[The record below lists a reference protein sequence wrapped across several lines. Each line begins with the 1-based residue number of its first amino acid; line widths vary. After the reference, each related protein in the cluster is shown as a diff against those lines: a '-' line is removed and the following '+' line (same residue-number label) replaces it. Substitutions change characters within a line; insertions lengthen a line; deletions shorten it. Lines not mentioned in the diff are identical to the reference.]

1 MNLAHICIQR
11 PVLTLVLNIAL
22 VLFGI
27 IGLRYLG
34 VREFPSVE
42 RPVISV
48 TTNYV
53 GASAEVIESQITEPL
68 EEYVSGIDGVR
79 QVTSVSREERSTI
92 TVEFELGIDLNDAA
106 NNVIEKVSRAQ
117 RQLPLDA
124 DPPIIAKEDGNSQ
137 PIIALNI
144 RSKTRNALELTEIAD
159 KIVKQRMQT
168 IAGVSQVP
176 IWGAQTYSMRLWL
189 NADRM
194 ATMGV
199 TPADIQTALQRENV
213 ELPAGRVEG
222 NTTELSVRT
231 LGRLRT
237 PQDFNNLALRQEGN
251 RTVRLSDVGYAIL
264 GPENQRTVLKRE
276 NVPMVAVAIIPQPGA
291 NYLDIAQEFHKRMAE
306 LKKDLP
312 ADVELVLGFDSTT
325 FITKAIEEVVES
337 IVVAFILVIF
347 IIFLFLRDWR
357 TTLIPVLAIPISLIG
372 AFFIMYVMD
381 YSINILTLLA
391 MVLAIGIVVDD
402 AIVMMENIYA
412 KIEGGMDPYQAA
424 LKGSREVYFAVIVT
438 TVALVVVF
446 LPVIFLEGLVGR
458 LFVEFGVVLGFTVIV
473 SGFVALTLTPMACR
487 FILQRRNSHGWLYR
501 VTEPAFVALTRGYAR
516 WLHAFMQA
524 RWQGIA
530 GLLAAGLL
538 VWLIGSE
545 LPSELA
551 PLEDRAELF
560 LPVTG
565 PEGATFEY
573 MERFMND
580 LTTAT
585 QQAVASHERTA
596 IISVTSPGFSAS
608 GSVNSGFLRLI
619 LSEPQDR
626 SRSQKTIAQHMT
638 AVTSQL
644 TGARTAIIE
653 TQTIGG
659 GRRGGLPV
667 QYVVL
672 APTNEALRQVLPR
685 FSEALRKDPTFVF
698 TDVNLKLNKPELVIA
713 PDRERARDLQV
724 SVLDIS
730 RALQLALSSSRY
742 GYYIQ
747 DGKQY
752 QVIGQLERP
761 DRDKPTDISRIYVRA
776 ANGQQVKLDQV
787 VRQEESV
794 TTPALYRT
802 ERYPSATFSA
812 ALAPGKTVGDG
823 IAAMDRI
830 AAEVLPDNF
839 RTTLT
844 DASRDYQES
853 SNSLLFGFA
862 LAIVLVF
869 LVLAAQFESFR
880 DPVIILLNVLTALA
894 GALLSLWWFDQTLNI
909 FSQIGIIMLIGL
921 VTKNGILIV
930 EFANQ
935 RKAEGLDRMA
945 AVLEAAEARFRPILM
960 TSLSTILGFLPIA
973 LALGNSAES
982 RMSMGIAVVG
992 GLTISSFLSLF
1003 FVPALY
1009 SYISTRTRVAPP
1021 AEQPEETPASSTSAH
1036 THA

>member
-1 MNLAHICIQR
+1 
-11 PVLTLVLNIAL
+11 
-22 VLFGI
+22 
-27 IGLRYLG
+27 
-34 VREFPSVE
+34 
-42 RPVISV
+42 
-48 TTNYV
+48 
-53 GASAEVIESQITEPL
+53 
-68 EEYVSGIDGVR
+68 
-79 QVTSVSREERSTI
+79 
-92 TVEFELGIDLNDAA
+92 
-106 NNVIEKVSRAQ
+106 
-117 RQLPLDA
+117 
-124 DPPIIAKEDGNSQ
+124 
-137 PIIALNI
+137 
-144 RSKTRNALELTEIAD
+144 
-159 KIVKQRMQT
+159 
-168 IAGVSQVP
+168 
-176 IWGAQTYSMRLWL
+176 
-189 NADRM
+189 
-194 ATMGV
+194 
-199 TPADIQTALQRENV
+199 
-213 ELPAGRVEG
+213 
-222 NTTELSVRT
+222 VRT
-231 LGRLRT
+231 LGRLHT

-251 RTVRLSDVGYAIL
+251 RTIRLGDVGYATL
-264 GPENQRTVLKRE
+264 GAENQRTVLKRE

-337 IVVAFILVIF
+337 IVVAFLLVIF

-381 YSINILTLLA
+381 FSINILTLLA

-412 KIEGGMDPYQAA
+412 KIEAGMDPYQAA

-458 LFVEFGVVLGFTVIV
+458 LFVEFGVVLGFTVIL
-473 SGFVALTLTPMACR
+473 SSFVALTLTPMACR
-487 FILQRRNSHGWLYR
+487 FILKRRTSQSWLYR
-501 VTEPAFVALTRGYAR
+501 VTEPIFLALTRGYAN
-516 WLHAFMQA
+516 WLRTFMQA
-524 RWQGIA
+524 RWQGFA
-530 GLLAAGLL
+530 GLAAAALL
-538 VWLIGSE
+538 VVLIGSE

-573 MERFMND
+573 MERFMNE

-585 QQAVASHERTA
+585 QQAVAPHERTA
-596 IISVTSPGFSAS
+596 IISVTSPGFSS
-608 GSVNSGFLRLI
+608 TGSVNSGFLRLI
-619 LSEPQDR
+619 LSEPQAR
-626 SRSQKTIAQHMT
+626 ARSQKAIAQHMT

-659 GRRGGLPV
+659 SRRGGLPV
-667 QYVVL
+667 QYVVQ
-672 APTNEALRQVLPR
+672 APNNEALRQVLPR
-685 FSEALRKDPTFVF
+685 FSEALRKEPTFVF

-713 PDRERARDLQV
+713 PDRDRARDLQV

-752 QVIGQLERP
+752 QVIGQLQRP
-761 DRDKPTDISRIYVRA
+761 DRDKPNDISRLYVRA
-776 ANGQQVKLDQV
+776 ATGQLVKLDQV
-787 VRQEESV
+787 VRLQESV

-830 AAEVLPDNF
+830 AKEVLPENF

-853 SNSLLFGFA
+853 SNSLLFGFV

-992 GLTISSFLSLF
+992 GLAISSFLSLF

-1009 SYISTRTRVAPP
+1009 SYLSTRTHVAPP
-1021 AEQPEETPASSTSAH
+1021 AEQPEETTASTTSAP

>member
-761 DRDKPTDISRIYVRA
+761 DRDKPTDICRIYVRA